1 MEAIFKKLQLTPIKF
16 NKDGDVSKEEFATL
30 TVEIPMDSA
39 GQREKVQDLL
49 KLLSLETIFIDVYKT
64 RKPQEDN

>member
-16 NKDGDVSKEEFATL
+16 NKDGDLQKSEFATL

-39 GQREKVQDLL
+39 GQREAVRDLL
-49 KLLSLETIFIDVYKT
+49 DLLSK
-64 RKPQEDN
+64 EDIYVQIHRNKEMN